1 VSLIENTLGKVRR
14 AASAAAGAAA
24 SPAPLAPPPRTLG
37 MPAEPLPESQT
48 MPDYDYRRVALDIAA
63 LRAAGHLPDASEDQR
78 FAEHFRRIKRS
89 VVTRA
94 AGTNSESRLVAV
106 TSPLPGDGK
115 TFTSVNLAFSL
126 SRERDLSVLLVDADL
141 HRSQITQDLGLEDQ
155 PGLVDALLDDS
166 RDAESLVL
174 RTDIPGLDILPA
186 GRSIEEAPELAASAR
201 MGQIVMRLAA
211 RNPRRLVLLDCAPVL
226 AASEVRTLMQLPG
239 QVLLVVRAGQTPQQ
253 AVVDAV
259 AMLDPKRLQGL
270 ILNDARHGAAT
281 YYGYSGYYGALDD
294 AAHAG

>member
-1 VSLIENTLGKVRR
+1 MSLIENTLGKMRR
-14 AASAAAGAAA
+14 AAAAAVK
-24 SPAPLAPPPRTLG
+24 PDPLAPRAVSVPVEVL
-37 MPAEPLPESQT
+37 ADSQT
-48 MPDYDYRRVALDIAA
+48 MPDYDYRRVAVDLAA
-63 LRAAGHLPDASEDQR
+63 LRAAGHMPDASEEQR

-89 VVTRA
+89 VVAKATGTGA
-94 AGTNSESRLVAV
+94 ATDSRLVAV

-155 PGLVDALLDDS
+155 PGLVDALLDES

-186 GRSIEEAPELAASAR
+186 GRSVEDAPELASSAR
-201 MGQIVMRLAA
+201 MEQIVTRLAA
-211 RNPRRLVLLDCAPVL
+211 RNPRRVVLLDCAPVL
-226 AASEVRTLMQLPG
+226 AASEVRGLMQIPG

-253 AVVDAV
+253 AVVDAI
-259 AMLDPKRLQGL
+259 AELDPKRLQGL
-270 ILNDARHGAAT
+270 ILNDARHGAAS

-294 AAHAG
+294 AARAG

>member
-14 AASAAAGAAA
+14 AAGAVAKPE
-24 SPAPLAPPPRTLG
+24 SLAPPPRSAGLL
-37 MPAEPLPESQT
+37 AEPPTDSPTL
-48 MPDYDYRRVALDIAA
+48 PDYDYRRVAVDIAA

-89 VVTRA
+89 VVTKATA
-94 AGTNSESRLVAV
+94 AGAGSDSRLVAV

-126 SRERDLSVLLVDADL
+126 SRERDLCVLLVDADL
-141 HRSQITQDLGLEDQ
+141 HRSQITQDLRLEDQ
-155 PGLVDALLDDS
+155 PGLVDALLDEA

-174 RTDIPGLDILPA
+174 RTDVPGLDILPA
-186 GRSIEEAPELAASAR
+186 GRSVEDAPELAASAR
-201 MGQIVMRLAA
+201 MAQIVGRLVA

-259 AMLDPKRLQGL
+259 AQLDPARLQGL
-270 ILNDARHGAAT
+270 ILNDARHGAAS

-294 AAHAG
+294 AARNG

>member
-1 VSLIENTLGKVRR
+1 VSLIENTLGKIRHVP
-14 AASAAAGAAA
+14 GAAA
-24 SPAPLAPPPRTLG
+24 KPDPVALPRYASASAEAPADSA
-37 MPAEPLPESQT
+37 T
-48 MPDYDYRRVALDIAA
+48 MPDYDYRRVALDVAA
-63 LRAAGHLPDASEDQR
+63 LRAAGHLPDASEEQR

-89 VVTRA
+89 VVARA
-94 AGTNSESRLVAV
+94 TGAGAGSELRLVAV

-141 HRSQITQDLGLEDQ
+141 HKSQITQDLGLEDQ
-155 PGLVDALLDDS
+155 PGLVDALLDES

-186 GRSIEEAPELAASAR
+186 GRSVEDAPELAASER
-201 MGQIVMRLAA
+201 MAQIVTRLAA

-226 AASEVRTLMQLPG
+226 AASEVRTLMQHPG

-259 AMLDPKRLQGL
+259 AQLDPKRLLGL
-270 ILNDARHGAAT
+270 ILNDARRGAAT
-281 YYGYSGYYGALDD
+281 YYGYSDYYGAPDD
-294 AAHAG
+294 ASHAG

>member
-14 AASAAAGAAA
+14 AAAGAAA
-24 SPAPLAPPPRTLG
+24 KSEPLAPPQRSAG
-37 MPAEPLPESQT
+37 MPAEPLAESPT
-48 MPDYDYRRVALDIAA
+48 MPDYDYRRVAVDLAA
-63 LRAAGHLPDASEDQR
+63 LRTAGHLPDASEDQR

-89 VVTRA
+89 VVA
-94 AGTNSESRLVAV
+94 KAGASAESRLVAV

-155 PGLVDALLDDS
+155 PGLVDALLDES
-166 RDAESLVL
+166 RDVESLVL

-186 GRSIEEAPELAASAR
+186 GRSMEDAPELAASTR
-201 MGQIVMRLAA
+201 MAQIVMRLAA
-211 RNPRRLVLLDCAPVL
+211 RNPHRLVLLDCAPVL
-226 AASEVRTLMQLPG
+226 AASEVRGLMQLPG

-259 AMLDPKRLQGL
+259 AQLDPKRLQGL
-270 ILNDARHGAAT
+270 ILNDARHGAET

-294 AAHAG
+294 AARAR

>member
-1 VSLIENTLGKVRR
+1 MSLIENTLGKVRR
-14 AASAAAGAAA
+14 AAAAAAAA
-24 SPAPLAPPPRTLG
+24 KPEPLAPRAVGVPVPSEALADSSTL
-37 MPAEPLPESQT
+37 
-48 MPDYDYRRVALDIAA
+48 PDYDYRRVAVDLAA
-63 LRAAGHLPDASEDQR
+63 LRAAGHVPDASEDQR

-89 VVTRA
+89 VVAKATG
-94 AGTNSESRLVAV
+94 AGALAEARLVAV

-141 HRSQITQDLGLEDQ
+141 HKSQITQDLGLEDQ
-155 PGLVDALLDDS
+155 PGLVDALLDES
-166 RDAESLVL
+166 CDAESLVL

-186 GRSIEEAPELAASAR
+186 GRSVEDAPELAASAR
-201 MGQIVMRLAA
+201 MAQIVARLAA

-226 AASEVRTLMQLPG
+226 AASEVRGLMQLSG

-253 AVVDAV
+253 AVVDAI
-259 AMLDPKRLQGL
+259 AQLDPKRLLGL

-294 AAHAG
+294 AARAG

>member
-1 VSLIENTLGKVRR
+1 MSLIENTLGKVRR
-14 AASAAAGAAA
+14 AAGAAA
-24 SPAPLAPPPRTLG
+24 KPEPLAPRSLG
-37 MPAEPLPESQT
+37 LSAEPLPDTHT
-48 MPDYDYRRVALDIAA
+48 MPDYDYRRVAVDIAA

-94 AGTNSESRLVAV
+94 AGPGAESRLVAV

-155 PGLVDALLDDS
+155 PGLVDALLDESCDP
-166 RDAESLVL
+166 ESLVL

-186 GRSIEEAPELAASAR
+186 GRSVEEAPELAASAR
-201 MGQIVMRLAA
+201 MAQIVARLAA

-226 AASEVRTLMQLPG
+226 AASEVRTLMQHPG

-259 AMLDPKRLQGL
+259 ALLDPKRLQGL

-294 AAHAG
+294 ATRAG

>member
-14 AASAAAGAAA
+14 AAGAAA
-24 SPAPLAPPPRTLG
+24 KPEPLAPLPSRALA
-37 MPAEPLPESQT
+37 AEPLVESPT
-48 MPDYDYRRVALDIAA
+48 LPDYDYRRVAVDIAA

-78 FAEHFRRIKRS
+78 FAEYFRRIKRS

-94 AGTNSESRLVAV
+94 AGPGAESRLVAV

-155 PGLVDALLDDS
+155 PGLVDALLDESCDP
-166 RDAESLVL
+166 ESLVL

-186 GRSIEEAPELAASAR
+186 GRSVEEAPELAASTR
-201 MGQIVMRLAA
+201 MAQIVARLAA

-226 AASEVRTLMQLPG
+226 AASEVRTLMQHPG

-259 AMLDPKRLQGL
+259 ALLDPKRLQGL

-294 AAHAG
+294 AARAG

>member
-1 VSLIENTLGKVRR
+1 VSLIETALGKVRR
-14 AASAAAGAAA
+14 AAAAAAADKPEA
-24 SPAPLAPPPRTLG
+24 LAPRAVAT
-37 MPAEPLPESQT
+37 PAELPDSPT
-48 MPDYDYRRVALDIAA
+48 MPDYDYRRVAVDLAA
-63 LRAAGHLPDASEDQR
+63 LRLAGHLPDASEEQR

-89 VVTRA
+89 VVARVTTA
-94 AGTNSESRLVAV
+94 SAESRLVAV

-155 PGLVDALLDDS
+155 PGLVDALLDES
-166 RDAESLVL
+166 REAESLVL

-186 GRSIEEAPELAASAR
+186 GRSAEDAPELAASAR
-201 MGQIVMRLAA
+201 MAQIVARLAA

-226 AASEVRTLMQLPG
+226 AASEVLGLMQLPG

-253 AVVDAV
+253 AVLDAI
-259 AMLDPKRLQGL
+259 AQLDPKRLVGL

-294 AAHAG
+294 AARAG

>member
-1 VSLIENTLGKVRR
+1 MSLIENTLGKVRR
-14 AASAAAGAAA
+14 AAAAK
-24 SPAPLAPPPRTLG
+24 PEPLAPTPRSVGLLAEAPTDSATL
-37 MPAEPLPESQT
+37 
-48 MPDYDYRRVALDIAA
+48 PDYDYRRVAVDITA

-89 VVTRA
+89 VVTKATA
-94 AGTNSESRLVAV
+94 AGAGSDSRLVAV

-126 SRERDLSVLLVDADL
+126 SRERDLCVLLVDADL
-141 HRSQITQDLGLEDQ
+141 HRSQITQDLRLEDQ
-155 PGLVDALLDDS
+155 PGLVDALLDEA

-174 RTDIPGLDILPA
+174 RTDVPGLDILPA
-186 GRSIEEAPELAASAR
+186 GRSVEDAPELAASAR
-201 MGQIVMRLAA
+201 MAQIVGRLVA

-259 AMLDPKRLQGL
+259 AQLDPMRLQGL
-270 ILNDARHGAAT
+270 ILNDARHGAAS

-294 AAHAG
+294 AARNG

>member
-14 AASAAAGAAA
+14 AAAAAAKAE
-24 SPAPLAPPPRTLG
+24 PLAPRAVGL
-37 MPAEPLPESQT
+37 PAEVLVESPT
-48 MPDYDYRRVALDIAA
+48 MPDYDYRRVAVDLAA

-89 VVTRA
+89 VVAKATGAGA
-94 AGTNSESRLVAV
+94 AADTRLVAV

-155 PGLVDALLDDS
+155 PGLVDALLDES

-186 GRSIEEAPELAASAR
+186 GRSVEDAPELAASAR
-201 MGQIVMRLAA
+201 MGQIVSRLAA

-226 AASEVRTLMQLPG
+226 AASEVRGLMQIPG

-253 AVVDAV
+253 AVVDAI
-259 AMLDPKRLQGL
+259 AQLDPKRLLGL

-294 AAHAG
+294 AARAG